1 MALSRIWSYMILF
14 AVAVAG
20 YRYLQGDKNIF
31 NDMVVEKKLTAG
43 ETFGKV
49 SYYVIGQG
57 IDSVLKDI
65 KLKNANWVKTDKFS
79 DAQVVITT
87 SELKQNLR
95 EQLSNQL
102 AKIGFTN
109 VNSQNNFIA
118 DKSKLIYT
126 EEFLSDST
134 LNTTNN
140 LLQATIVHTS
150 EVNTDSLRAAWI
162 AASNRQKIIGSNEVP
177 LWLPKNIDGIF
188 ETGKF
193 AVTIAIGLIG
203 TLALFMGLLNIA
215 ERAGGINIIS
225 RLISPFLSKLFP
237 SLPKDHPSFGH
248 MVMNFSANM
257 LGLDNA
263 ATPFGL
269 KAMQSLQEINT
280 NKDRASDAQI
290 MFLALHASGLTLIPV
305 SIIAVRS
312 ANGSHN
318 PNEIFIPL
326 MLTTFVCTLTAMV
339 VTSLKQKI
347 NLFQRGLLLPVAGLS
362 LTLSLFVWFLSSLRP
377 FALDQFSDA
386 FSNGAILLVFFGI
399 IAGGLYKKINL
410 FDAFVDGAKGGFET
424 AVRIIP
430 YMVGML
436 VAVSMLRTS
445 GAFDLII
452 DPVKHLIAVSG
463 MDTRWAEGLPTALLR
478 PFSAGGARGF
488 MIDAMRTF
496 GPDSFIGKLV
506 SVLQGSSETTFYV
519 VALYFGSV
527 SVKDTRYAIP
537 VMLLADLAGVIFSIA
552 ICYLL
557 WA

>member
-1 MALSRIWSYMILF
+1 MILF

-43 ETFGKV
+43 ETFSKV

-79 DAQVVITT
+79 EAQVIITT
-87 SELKQNLR
+87 SGLKITLR
-95 EQLSNQL
+95 EQLNNQL
-102 AKIGFTN
+102 AKISFTN
-109 VNSQNNFIA
+109 INAQNRFAA
-118 DKSKLIYT
+118 DKLIYT
-126 EEFLSDST
+126 EEFADST
-134 LNTTNN
+134 LKTTDN
-140 LLQATIVHTS
+140 LLQANVVLTA

-162 AASNRQKIIGSNEVP
+162 AASNRQKIIGSNEVN

-347 NLFQRGLLLPVAGLS
+347 NLFQRKLLLPVAGLS

-386 FSNGAILLVFFGI
+386 FSNGSILLVFFGI

-452 DPVKHLIAVSG
+452 NPIKHLIAISG

>member
-43 ETFGKV
+43 ETFSKV

-79 DAQVVITT
+79 EAQVIITT
-87 SELKQNLR
+87 SGLKITLR
-95 EQLSNQL
+95 EQLNNQL
-102 AKIGFTN
+102 AKISFTN
-109 VNSQNNFIA
+109 INAQNRFAA
-118 DKSKLIYT
+118 DKLIYT
-126 EEFLSDST
+126 EEFADST
-134 LNTTNN
+134 LKTTDN
-140 LLQATIVHTS
+140 LLQANVVLTA

-162 AASNRQKIIGSNEVP
+162 AASNRQKIIGSNEVN

-347 NLFQRGLLLPVAGLS
+347 NLFQRKLLLPVAGLS

-386 FSNGAILLVFFGI
+386 FSNGSILLVFFGI

-452 DPVKHLIAVSG
+452 NPIKHLIAISG

>member
-1 MALSRIWSYMILF
+1 MILF

-43 ETFGKV
+43 ETFSKV

-79 DAQVVITT
+79 EAQVIITT
-87 SELKQNLR
+87 SGLKITLR
-95 EQLSNQL
+95 EQLNNQL
-102 AKIGFTN
+102 AKISFTN
-109 VNSQNNFIA
+109 INAQNRFAA
-118 DKSKLIYT
+118 DKLIYT
-126 EEFLSDST
+126 EEFADST
-134 LNTTNN
+134 LKTTDN
-140 LLQATIVHTS
+140 LLQANVVLTA

-162 AASNRQKIIGSNEVP
+162 AASNRQKIIGSNEVN

-347 NLFQRGLLLPVAGLS
+347 NLFQRKLLLPVAGLS
-362 LTLSLFVWFLSSLRP
+362 LTLSLFVWFLSSLQP

-452 DPVKHLIAVSG
+452 DPVKHLIAISG

>member
-1 MALSRIWSYMILF
+1 
-14 AVAVAG
+14 
-20 YRYLQGDKNIF
+20 
-31 NDMVVEKKLTAG
+31 MVVEKKLTAG
-43 ETFGKV
+43 ETFSKV

-79 DAQVVITT
+79 EAQVIITT
-87 SELKQNLR
+87 SGLKITLR
-95 EQLSNQL
+95 EQLNNQL
-102 AKIGFTN
+102 AKISFTN
-109 VNSQNNFIA
+109 INAQNRFAA
-118 DKSKLIYT
+118 DKLIYT
-126 EEFLSDST
+126 EEFADST
-134 LNTTNN
+134 LKTTDN
-140 LLQATIVHTS
+140 LLQANVVLTA

-162 AASNRQKIIGSNEVP
+162 AASNRQKIIGSNEVN

-386 FSNGAILLVFFGI
+386 FSNGSILLVFFGI

-452 DPVKHLIAVSG
+452 NPIKHLIAISG
-463 MDTRWAEGLPTALLR
+463 MDTRWAEGLPTA
-478 PFSAGGARGF
+478 
-488 MIDAMRTF
+488 
-496 GPDSFIGKLV
+496 
-506 SVLQGSSETTFYV
+506 
-519 VALYFGSV
+519 
-527 SVKDTRYAIP
+527 
-537 VMLLADLAGVIFSIA
+537 
-552 ICYLL
+552 
-557 WA
+557 

>member
-1 MALSRIWSYMILF
+1 MILF

-43 ETFGKV
+43 ETFSKV

-79 DAQVVITT
+79 EAQVIITT
-87 SELKQNLR
+87 SGLKITLR
-95 EQLSNQL
+95 EQLNNQL
-102 AKIGFTN
+102 AKISFTN
-109 VNSQNNFIA
+109 INAQNRFAA
-118 DKSKLIYT
+118 DKLIYT
-126 EEFLSDST
+126 EEFADST
-134 LNTTNN
+134 LKTTDN
-140 LLQATIVHTS
+140 LLQANVVLTA

-162 AASNRQKIIGSNEVP
+162 AASNRQKIIGSNEVN

-347 NLFQRGLLLPVAGLS
+347 NLFQRKLLLPVAGLS

-452 DPVKHLIAVSG
+452 DPVKHLIAISG